1 MLERQLMNY
10 RKCVNCLPQGNLSMS
25 ATNLPVKK
33 KKKDKKKTKLAKA
46 QSWRISFLLV
56 ASTDGNLD
64 VL

>member
-1 MLERQLMNY
+1 MNY

-33 KKKDKKKTKLAKA
+33 KKRQKKPKLAKV